1 MFWEGHVE
9 FVVSVSG
16 DAIEISESNGSDGG
30 AVPKV
35 SGAGGWLI
43 IGSPALNN
51 FGREPFLGF
60 FTF

>member
-1 MFWEGHVE
+1 MFCEGHVE

-16 DAIEISESNGSDGG
+16 DSIEISGSNGSDGG

-35 SGAGGWLI
+35 SGAGGWLTV
-43 IGSPALNN
+43 GSPALNN
-51 FGREPFLGF
+51 FGSGPFLGF